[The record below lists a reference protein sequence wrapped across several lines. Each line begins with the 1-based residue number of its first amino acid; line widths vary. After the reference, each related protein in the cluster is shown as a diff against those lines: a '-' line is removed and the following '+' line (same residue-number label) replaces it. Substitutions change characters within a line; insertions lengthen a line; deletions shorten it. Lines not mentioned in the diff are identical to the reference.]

1 MHALVDRVSYE
12 IQILLPLSMYSIKE
26 YVDSQVN
33 KS

>member
-26 YVDSQVN
+26 YVDSRVN
-33 KS
+33 KT